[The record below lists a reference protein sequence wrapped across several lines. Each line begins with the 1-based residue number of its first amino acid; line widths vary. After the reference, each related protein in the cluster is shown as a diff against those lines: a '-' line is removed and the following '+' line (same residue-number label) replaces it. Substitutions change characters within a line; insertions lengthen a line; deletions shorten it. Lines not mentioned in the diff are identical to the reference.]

1 MKEIVTVQVGGFANF
16 VGSHFW
22 NFQVF
27 FTHQTLFLL
36 KNKLY
41 IFFWW
46 FSTFCIQQIYW
57 FVYKNCSH
65 WKEKKLTFAEIS
77 VQNMNL
83 IKANRKKK
91 EYHFQN
97 ITLFLFDFEYVTFE
111 NQLQISHLHEFLI
124 MSMNYGMT
132 IYWFSYITWVCEV

>member
-1 MKEIVTVQVGGFANF
+1 MAGKYEGNCDCSSWRVRQLRWLSLLELPGIFYSLNPVP
-16 VGSHFW
+16 SLKKKL
-22 NFQVF
+22 F
-27 FTHQTLFLL
+27 FFL
-36 KNKLY
+36 
-41 IFFWW
+41 W

-65 WKEKKLTFAEIS
+65 WKKKSWHLLKLVFKIWTWSKQIE
-77 VQNMNL
+77 
-83 IKANRKKK
+83 KKK

-132 IYWFSYITWVCEV
+132 IYW